1 MQDTRR
7 TDLAVEAK
15 ELAEGSVKKTTALP
29 GVKARDEQ
37 AGGYPMTR
45 VEILDGRGEKALG
58 KPVGTYLTLTLPGA
72 VRDRAELL
80 QGAQAV
86 AEALS
91 SLKTLPEAGPVLVA
105 GLGNRQITPDAL
117 GPDAMDWVFVT
128 RHLVQGMP
136 KQFADFR
143 SVAAVKAG
151 VTGTTGLES
160 GELIEAV
167 VRKLKPACLI
177 AVDALAA
184 RRRER
189 LCRTVQVSDT
199 GIVPGS
205 GVGNHR
211 MALNQ
216 ETLGIP
222 VIAVGIP
229 TVVEAATLCADL
241 LEEAGRGDF
250 PLPTGKGEP
259 LFVTSRNV
267 DREVASLAKLL
278 GFAISSAVQGD
289 FSVEEVETWTS

>member
-1 MQDTRR
+1 
-7 TDLAVEAK
+7 
-15 ELAEGSVKKTTALP
+15 
-29 GVKARDEQ
+29 
-37 AGGYPMTR
+37 MTR

-58 KPVGTYLTLTLPGA
+58 KPVGTYLTITLPGP

-80 QGAQAV
+80 QGAEAV

-91 SLKTLPEAGPVLVA
+91 SLKTLPETGPVLVV

-136 KQFADFR
+136 KQFSDFR

-160 GELIEAV
+160 GEIIEAV
-167 VRKLKPACLI
+167 VRKLKPSCLI

-241 LEEAGRGDF
+241 LEEAGRKNF
-250 PLPTGKGEP
+250 PLPASKGEP

-267 DREVASLAKLL
+267 DREVASLSKLL
-278 GFAISSAVQGD
+278 GFAISSAVQGN